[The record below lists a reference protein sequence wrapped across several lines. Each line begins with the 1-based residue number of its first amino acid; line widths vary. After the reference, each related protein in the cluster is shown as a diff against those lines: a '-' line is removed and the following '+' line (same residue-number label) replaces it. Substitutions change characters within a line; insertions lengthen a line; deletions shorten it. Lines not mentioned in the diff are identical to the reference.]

1 MLQKHRLTIPVLT
14 AEDAILAADC
24 GAHGIVVS
32 NHGGRQ
38 LDGAMSTLDA
48 LEEIVAAVKGRIQI
62 HLDGG
67 IRRGSD
73 IFKAIALGADHCWV
87 GRIPI
92 WGLAVSWTNPPEPA
106 RLLTS
111 QYDGERGV
119 TLGLNLL
126 QEELT
131 LTMALCGCSKLSDIT
146 PGHLARLRANGLFA
160 KL

>member
-1 MLQKHRLTIPVLT
+1 M
-14 AEDAILAADC
+14 
-24 GAHGIVVS
+24 VS

-48 LEEIVAAVKGRIQI
+48 LEEIVGAVKGRIQI

-92 WGLAVSWTNPPEPA
+92 WGLAVSWAISA
-106 RLLTS
+106 RRM
-111 QYDGERGV
+111 GPR
-119 TLGLNLL
+119 
-126 QEELT
+126 
-131 LTMALCGCSKLSDIT
+131 
-146 PGHLARLRANGLFA
+146 
-160 KL
+160 